1 MADKLPGAFDKPAF
15 SEPPFGGTMLYDPF
29 HGPYRKEDTITV
41 DSGVL
46 YCALCDYRDKRIEEL
61 QSAIEDKEYN
71 LAREILPK
79 LQELERIVAV
89 VGNRT
94 STPNGHY
101 TYTMEPTFHQKD
113 KENV

>member
-1 MADKLPGAFDKPAF
+1 MANKIPGAFDEPATTE
-15 SEPPFGGTMLYDPF
+15 SPFGIMLYDPF
-29 HGPYRKEDTITV
+29 HGPYKKEDTITV

-46 YCALCDYRDKRIEEL
+46 FCALCDYRDKKIEEL
-61 QSAIEDKEYN
+61 QSAIEDKKYN
-71 LAREILPK
+71 LAKEILPN

-101 TYTMEPTFHQKD
+101 TYTMEPTFHQKGN
-113 KENV
+113 ENV